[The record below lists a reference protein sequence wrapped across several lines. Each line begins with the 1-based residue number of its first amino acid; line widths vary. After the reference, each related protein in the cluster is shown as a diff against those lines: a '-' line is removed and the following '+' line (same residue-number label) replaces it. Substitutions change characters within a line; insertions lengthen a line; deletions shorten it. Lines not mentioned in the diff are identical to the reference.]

1 MTDRTIHEYLDG
13 DRSIDSLTSEERE
26 RAERLE
32 TSIAQVSDA
41 LAALPAP
48 DLAARVMA
56 AIPERGAPP
65 RASAV
70 RSLLTWLWS
79 PRPVQVRLRPAFG
92 MLVALV
98 ILGLGAAL
106 LRSAAVKGPV
116 AKDAEAAIFVHFR
129 VDAPGASEVALAG
142 TFTGWEPSFQLR
154 ESVPGVWSVLV
165 PLEPGVH
172 DYVFVIDGTRW
183 IPDPH
188 AFLVDDSF
196 GGTNSRLTLLPPT
209 RGT

>member
-1 MTDRTIHEYLDG
+1 MTDRNIHEYLDG
-13 DRSIDSLTSEERE
+13 DRPLDSLSEDERE
-26 RAERLE
+26 AAVRLQA
-32 TSIAQVSDA
+32 SISEVRDA
-41 LAALPAP
+41 LEAVPVPELT
-48 DLAARVMA
+48 ARVMA
-56 AIPERGAPP
+56 SLPERPVPA

-70 RSLLTWLWS
+70 RSLLMWIWS
-79 PRPVQVRLRPAFG
+79 PRPVQVRLRPAYG
-92 MLVALV
+92 ILAALV
-98 ILGLGAAL
+98 IVGLAAAL
-106 LRSAAVKGPV
+106 LRSGPV
-116 AKDAEAAIFVHFR
+116 TGHVAEEPEAAIFVHFR

-183 IPDPH
+183 MPDPH

-196 GGTNSRLTLLPPT
+196 GGTNSRITLLPPT